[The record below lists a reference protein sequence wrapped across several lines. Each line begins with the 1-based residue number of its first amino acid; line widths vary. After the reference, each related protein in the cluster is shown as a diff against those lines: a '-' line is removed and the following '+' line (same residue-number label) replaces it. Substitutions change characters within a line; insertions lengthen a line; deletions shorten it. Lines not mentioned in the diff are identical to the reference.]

1 MRVFN
6 FVLGFFGGMI
16 IGAAVVLLITPQSG
30 EELQAG
36 IRGRLDGIMNEG
48 RAAALARRAELEA
61 RLASLTGN

>member
-16 IGAAVVLLITPQSG
+16 IGAAIVLLTTPQSG
-30 EELQAG
+30 DELQAG

-61 RLASLTGN
+61 RLASLTGS

>member
-30 EELQAG
+30 DELQAG
-36 IRGRLDGIMNEG
+36 IRGRLDNLMNEG